1 LFDFGFLVMVI
12 GAFFI
17 LFYIIITMTPKLR
30 EALNEHPAIAEVLR
44 LLKSKIKSIFFSE
57 ES

>member
-1 LFDFGFLVMVI
+1 MFDFGFLVMVI